1 MTEHH
6 LEFLSLKGGC
16 TGSSV
21 STLVNMPH
29 SWKSH
34 FAALIKNTSPNIFQA
49 ADTIVDPYNA
59 VLTANEMLQ
68 HADVTFCFD
77 NEALYRIW
85 FKTLKL
91 TRSPE
96 YEDLNHFIALALSG
110 VTSSFRFPAQ
120 LNVDMDNLIGNMVPE
135 PTLHFLMP
143 VFAPLFPR
151 DSKGYPSPTLIELT
165 QALYDPGHVMT
176 SCNPRKGRYI
186 TLSTIFRG
194 KVGAKDVSSE
204 LLKVRHE
211 LDKNFVEWFPH
222 NIKTDTLDIP
232 TYGSRKS
239 STLISNSTS
248 IQVRYYTTTILCFI
262 YV

>member
-1 MTEHH
+1 MTVKPLADHH

-21 STLVNMPH
+21 STLDKMPH
-29 SWKSH
+29 CWKSYV
-34 FAALIKNTSPNIFQA
+34 AARIKNSSPYVFQA

-77 NEALYRIW
+77 NEALYHIW

-110 VTSSFRFPAQ
+110 VTSSFRFPSQ

-151 DSKGYPSPTLIELT
+151 GSKSYPGSTLTEIT
-165 QALYDPGHVMT
+165 QALYDPGHAMT

-194 KVGAKDVSSE
+194 KVGAKDVTSE

-232 TYGSRKS
+232 TYGSQKS

-248 IQVRYYTTTILCFI
+248 IQVK
-262 YV
+262 